1 LRKADCGIGGRPSLL
16 EYKNRFREVIRVA
29 ELRKGLEIKLSTR
42 GNSAIRKFP
51 TIRVSSK
58 FFAISKSAIRISQ
71 FLFTVL
77 RKPDPAKPL
86 VAEWHWAT
94 PGEHGQRLFVFLPGR
109 RDRAFDFD
117 RRGFITL
124 AQRRIPG
131 LDCVAVDATLGYY
144 VNGSLAERLQREII
158 DPARALGYREIW
170 FVGVSMGGLGAF
182 FHERAYPGEVNGL
195 ILLAPFLG
203 DDRKLFAE
211 IDAAGGAVTWAGSQ
225 PAPAEKPKKSEYQR
239 ELWRFLGRLALD
251 QVPQLQI
258 WIAYGDADRLL
269 PGIERLRSVIPPERV
284 FRLKGGHTWEVW
296 TTGFNVIL
304 AKIDWKGTASPEKTH
319 SE

>member
-1 LRKADCGIGGRPSLL
+1 L
-16 EYKNRFREVIRVA
+16 RVA
-29 ELRKGLEIKLSTR
+29 ELRKGLEIRLSTR
-42 GNSAIRKFP
+42 GNSAFRNFP
-51 TIRVSSK
+51 TIRISSK
-58 FFAISKSAIRISQ
+58 LSTIPKSAFHISQ
-71 FLFTVL
+71 FLYSVL
-77 RKPDPAKPL
+77 RLGASISERFLGGYVAKPDPAKPL

-109 RDRAFDFD
+109 RDRASDFG

-124 AQRRIPG
+124 AQRRILG

-144 VNGSLAERLQREII
+144 VNGSLAGRLQREII
-158 DPARALGYREIW
+158 DPARAVGYREIW
-170 FVGVSMGGLGAF
+170 LVGVSMGGLGAF

-203 DDRKLFAE
+203 DDQKLFAE
-211 IDAAGGAVTWAGSQ
+211 IDAAGGAATWACSQ
-225 PAPAEKPKKSEYQR
+225 PAPAEKPKKSEFQR
-239 ELWRFLGRLALD
+239 ELWRFLGRLPLD
-251 QVPQLQI
+251 QARQLQI

-269 PGIERLRSVIPPERV
+269 PGIERLRNVVPPERV
-284 FRLKGGHTWEVW
+284 FRLKGGHTWKVW

-304 AKIDWKGTASPEKTH
+304 AKIDWKGAAGPEKTH